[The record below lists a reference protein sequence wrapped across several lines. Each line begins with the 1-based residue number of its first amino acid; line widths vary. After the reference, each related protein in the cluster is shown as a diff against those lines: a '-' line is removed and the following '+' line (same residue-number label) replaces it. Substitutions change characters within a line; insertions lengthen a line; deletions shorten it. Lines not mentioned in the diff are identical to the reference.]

1 MNYAFDCLL
10 SKDVSAWKEKE
21 LETFSTS
28 IVNKSLVNDTSHL
41 LNPDDPISNTY
52 KL

>member
-21 LETFSTS
+21 LETS
-28 IVNKSLVNDTSHL
+28 IVNKSLVNDTFTSHL